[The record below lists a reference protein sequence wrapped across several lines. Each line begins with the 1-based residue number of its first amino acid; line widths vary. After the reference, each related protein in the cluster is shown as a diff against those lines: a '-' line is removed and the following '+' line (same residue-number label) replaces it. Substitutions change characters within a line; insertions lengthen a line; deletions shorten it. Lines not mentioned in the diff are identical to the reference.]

1 MILVGTYHHQIDE
14 NGRFRVPVKFKK
26 PLGIKDK
33 KDKKSET
40 AAIEEEEKFPFI
52 MKGTNKCL
60 FVYPADVAE
69 KLFFG
74 SFGDCS
80 FTSEE
85 DSDEMRG
92 YTANAAWG
100 EPDAQGRIALSPELI
115 AAAELDKDIV
125 SVGVYNHIEIWS
137 EKNWKEYLEARSK
150 KDKPQAKE

>member
-33 KDKKSET
+33 KDRKAEPAT
-40 AAIEEEEKFPFI
+40 EEEEKFPFI

-60 FVYPADVAE
+60 FVYPADIAE

-74 SFGDCS
+74 NFGDCS
-80 FTSEE
+80 FTSED

-100 EPDAQGRIALSPELI
+100 EPDAQGRIALSPELLE
-115 AAAELDKDIV
+115 AAELEKDIV

-137 EKNWKEYLEARSK
+137 EKNWNEYLSGRAKRESK
-150 KDKPQAKE
+150 PKVKE